1 MPVNGKRAVFKTA
14 LLAPGGALIGWAV
27 QQIVTGDLFVGGAGL
42 LVGIL
47 MIGGFVLLE
56 EYDIPYEQEIANVL
70 EQELQ
75 GYSQEEVT
83 EIARNVSQ
91 RLGEEAEGEFEDR
104 S

>member
-27 QQIVTGDLFVGGAGL
+27 QQVVTGDLFVGGAGL
-42 LVGIL
+42 LVGVL

-56 EYDIPYEQEIANVL
+56 EYDIPYEEEIANVL
-70 EQELQ
+70 EKELQ

-91 RLGEEAEGEFEDR
+91 RLGEEVEDR
-104 S
+104 SENN